1 MKDDVINF
9 IDISKYAGERIDL
22 VQAGEAIVLLSLKMA
37 VC

>member
-9 IDISKYAGERIDL
+9 IDISKYAGERSTWFKR
-22 VQAGEAIVLLSLKMA
+22 GEAIVLLSLKMA

>member
-9 IDISKYAGERIDL
+9 IDISKYTGERIDL
-22 VQAGEAIVLLSLKMA
+22 VQAEGAMVLLSLKMA